1 MLRWRKAFCIWAL
14 RFKSGL
20 DMATRTTRARALND
34 EALYAYL
41 QSKEPPEHPE
51 LTRLREVTRSLPR
64 GRMQIAPEQ
73 GHFLT
78 FLARLIG
85 ARRTL
90 EIGTFTGYSALA
102 MALALPADGRII
114 ACDISE
120 EWVSIG
126 RPFWQRAGVADKIEV
141 RIGPA
146 IETLQQL
153 ERDGAAD
160 SFDLAFIDADKENM
174 DGYYE
179 SALRLV
185 RPGGLV
191 ILDNMF
197 QGGRIIDPDN
207 NDFRTNV
214 VRDLNSKIAADER
227 VDRVLV
233 PIGDGMTLARR
244 RGLVGA
250 HSVLADEDRI
260 DEPGP

>member
-1 MLRWRKAFCIWAL
+1 
-14 RFKSGL
+14 
-20 DMATRTTRARALND
+20 MAPQTTRARALKD
-34 EALYAYL
+34 ESLYAYL
-41 QSKEPPEHPE
+41 QSQEPPEHPE
-51 LTRLREVTRSLPR
+51 LAKLREVTQTLPR

-73 GHFLT
+73 GHFLSL
-78 FLARLIG
+78 LARLIG

-102 MALALPADGRII
+102 MALALPADGRIV

-120 EWVSIG
+120 DWVSVG
-126 RPFWQRAGVADKIEV
+126 RPFWQRAGVAEKIEV

-146 IETLQQL
+146 IETLQRL
-153 ERDGAAD
+153 ERDGAG
-160 SFDLAFIDADKENM
+160 FDLAFIDADKENM

-185 RPGGLV
+185 RRGGLI

-197 QGGRIIDPDN
+197 QGGRVIDADN
-207 NDFRTNV
+207 DDFRTSV

-244 RGLVGA
+244 RG
-250 HSVLADEDRI
+250 
-260 DEPGP
+260 

>member
-1 MLRWRKAFCIWAL
+1 
-14 RFKSGL
+14 
-20 DMATRTTRARALND
+20 
-34 EALYAYL
+34 
-41 QSKEPPEHPE
+41 
-51 LTRLREVTRSLPR
+51 
-64 GRMQIAPEQ
+64 MQIAPEQ

-102 MALALPADGRII
+102 MALALPADGRIV

-153 ERDGAAD
+153 ERDGAAG

-179 SALRLV
+179 GALRLV

-207 NDFRTNV
+207 NDYRTNV

-244 RGLVGA
+244 RG
-250 HSVLADEDRI
+250 
-260 DEPGP
+260 

>member
-1 MLRWRKAFCIWAL
+1 
-14 RFKSGL
+14 
-20 DMATRTTRARALND
+20 MAIRTTRARALND
-34 EALYAYL
+34 ESLYAYL

-51 LTRLREVTRSLPR
+51 LARLREVTRTLPR

-78 FLARLIG
+78 LLARLIG

-102 MALALPADGRII
+102 MALALPADGRIV

-126 RPFWQRAGVADKIEV
+126 RPFWHRAGVTDKIEV

-146 IETLQQL
+146 IESLQQL
-153 ERDGAAD
+153 EREGG

-179 SALRLV
+179 GALRLV
-185 RPGGLV
+185 RPGGLIV
-191 ILDNMF
+191 LDNMF
-197 QGGRIIDPDN
+197 QGGRVIDADN
-207 NDFRTNV
+207 NDVRTNV

-244 RGLVGA
+244 R
-250 HSVLADEDRI
+250 D
-260 DEPGP
+260 

>member
-1 MLRWRKAFCIWAL
+1 
-14 RFKSGL
+14 
-20 DMATRTTRARALND
+20 MAIRTTRARALND
-34 EALYAYL
+34 ESLYAYL

-51 LTRLREVTRSLPR
+51 LARLREVTRTLPR

-78 FLARLIG
+78 LLARLIG

-102 MALALPADGRII
+102 MALALPADGRIV

-126 RPFWQRAGVADKIEV
+126 RPFWQRAGVTDKIEV

-146 IETLQQL
+146 IESLQQL
-153 ERDGAAD
+153 EREGG

-179 SALRLV
+179 GALRLM
-185 RPGGLV
+185 RPGGLIV
-191 ILDNMF
+191 LDNMF
-197 QGGRIIDPDN
+197 QGGRVIDADN
-207 NDFRTNV
+207 NDVRTNV
-214 VRDLNSKIAADER
+214 VRDLNSKIALDER

-244 RGLVGA
+244 RN
-250 HSVLADEDRI
+250 
-260 DEPGP
+260 

>member
-1 MLRWRKAFCIWAL
+1 
-14 RFKSGL
+14 
-20 DMATRTTRARALND
+20 
-34 EALYAYL
+34 
-41 QSKEPPEHPE
+41 
-51 LTRLREVTRSLPR
+51 
-64 GRMQIAPEQ
+64 MQIAPEQ

-78 FLARLIG
+78 LLARLIG

-102 MALALPADGRII
+102 MAMALPADGRIV

-120 EWVSIG
+120 EWVGVG
-126 RPFWQRAGVADKIEV
+126 RPFWQRAGVVDKIEV

-153 ERDGAAD
+153 EREGAAE

-179 SALRLV
+179 GALRLV
-185 RPGGLV
+185 RPGGLI

-197 QGGRIIDPDN
+197 QGGRVLDPDN

-244 RGLVGA
+244 RG
-250 HSVLADEDRI
+250 
-260 DEPGP
+260 

>member
-1 MLRWRKAFCIWAL
+1 MTI
-14 RFKSGL
+14 
-20 DMATRTTRARALND
+20 RTTRARAALNE

-41 QSKEPPEHPE
+41 QAKQPPEHVE
-51 LTRLREVTRSLPR
+51 LQQLREVTRTMPR

-73 GHFLT
+73 GHFLAV
-78 FLARLIG
+78 LARLIG

-102 MALALPADGRII
+102 MALALPADGRIV
-114 ACDISE
+114 ACDVSD
-120 EWVSIG
+120 EWVGIG
-126 RPFWQRAGVADKIEV
+126 RPFWQRAGVADKIDV

-146 IETLQQL
+146 IETIGQL
-153 ERDGAAD
+153 EREGAAG

-179 SALRLV
+179 GALRLV
-185 RPGGLV
+185 KPGGLV
-191 ILDNMF
+191 ILDNML
-197 QGGRIIDPDN
+197 QGGRVIDPDN
-207 NDFRTNV
+207 NDLRTHV

-244 RGLVGA
+244 RG
-250 HSVLADEDRI
+250 
-260 DEPGP
+260 

>member
-1 MLRWRKAFCIWAL
+1 
-14 RFKSGL
+14 
-20 DMATRTTRARALND
+20 
-34 EALYAYL
+34 
-41 QSKEPPEHPE
+41 
-51 LTRLREVTRSLPR
+51 V
-64 GRMQIAPEQ
+64 
-73 GHFLT
+73 
-78 FLARLIG
+78 
-85 ARRTL
+85 
-90 EIGTFTGYSALA
+90 
-102 MALALPADGRII
+102 

-126 RPFWQRAGVADKIEV
+126 RPFWQRAGVAGKIEV

-153 ERDGAAD
+153 EREGAAD

-179 SALRLV
+179 AALRLV
-185 RPGGLV
+185 LPGGLV

-244 RGLVGA
+244 RG
-250 HSVLADEDRI
+250 
-260 DEPGP
+260 

>member
-1 MLRWRKAFCIWAL
+1 
-14 RFKSGL
+14 
-20 DMATRTTRARALND
+20 MAPQTTRARALKD
-34 EALYAYL
+34 ESLYAYL
-41 QSKEPPEHPE
+41 QSQEPPEHPE
-51 LTRLREVTRSLPR
+51 LAKLREVTQTLPR

-73 GHFLT
+73 GHFLSL
-78 FLARLIG
+78 LARLIG

-102 MALALPADGRII
+102 MALALPADGRIV

-120 EWVSIG
+120 DWVSVG
-126 RPFWQRAGVADKIEV
+126 RPFWQRAGVAEKIEV

-146 IETLQQL
+146 IETLQRL
-153 ERDGAAD
+153 ERDGAD
-160 SFDLAFIDADKENM
+160 FDLAFIDADKENM

-185 RPGGLV
+185 RRGGLI

-197 QGGRIIDPDN
+197 QGGRVIDADN
-207 NDFRTNV
+207 DDFRTSV

-244 RGLVGA
+244 RG
-250 HSVLADEDRI
+250 
-260 DEPGP
+260 

>member
-1 MLRWRKAFCIWAL
+1 MRHA
-14 RFKSGL
+14 
-20 DMATRTTRARALND
+20 DT
-34 EALYAYL
+34 
-41 QSKEPPEHPE
+41 
-51 LTRLREVTRSLPR
+51 
-64 GRMQIAPEQ
+64 
-73 GHFLT
+73 
-78 FLARLIG
+78 ARLVLLAAIWG
-85 ARRTL
+85 ASFLFNRIAAPVLGPVLTAELRTL
-90 EIGTFTGYSALA
+90 IAGVALAAYFAFTGYSALA
-102 MALALPADGRII
+102 MALALPADGRIV

-126 RPFWQRAGVADKIEV
+126 RPFWQRAGVAGKIEV

-153 ERDGAAD
+153 EREGAAD

-179 SALRLV
+179 AALRLV

-244 RGLVGA
+244 RG
-250 HSVLADEDRI
+250 
-260 DEPGP
+260 

>member
-1 MLRWRKAFCIWAL
+1 MGSCD
-14 RFKSGL
+14 FKSGL
-20 DMATRTTRARALND
+20 EMATRTTRARGLND

-51 LTRLREVTRSLPR
+51 LTKLREVTRTLPR

-78 FLARLIG
+78 LLARLIG

-102 MALALPADGRII
+102 MALALPADGRIV

-146 IETLQQL
+146 IETLQLL
-153 ERDGAAD
+153 ERDGAAG
-160 SFDLAFIDADKENM
+160 SIDLAFIDADKENM

-179 SALRLV
+179 AALRLV

-244 RGLVGA
+244 R
-250 HSVLADEDRI
+250 S
-260 DEPGP
+260 

>member
-1 MLRWRKAFCIWAL
+1 MTT
-14 RFKSGL
+14 G
-20 DMATRTTRARALND
+20 TTRARAALDDN
-34 EALYAYL
+34 ALYAYL
-41 QSKEPPEHPE
+41 QAKEPPEHPE
-51 LTRLREVTRSLPR
+51 LAKLRELTRTMPR

-73 GHFLT
+73 GHFLAL
-78 FLARLIG
+78 LARLIG

-102 MALALPADGRII
+102 VALALPPDGRII
-114 ACDISE
+114 AFDISE

-126 RPFWQRAGVADKIEV
+126 RPFWQRAGVADKIDV

-146 IETLQQL
+146 IETLQRL
-153 ERDGAAD
+153 ERERAA
-160 SFDLAFIDADKENM
+160 SFDLVFIDADKENM

-179 SALRLV
+179 AALRLV
-185 RPGGLV
+185 RPGGLI

-197 QGGRIIDPDN
+197 QGGRVTDAGN

-244 RGLVGA
+244 R
-250 HSVLADEDRI
+250 S
-260 DEPGP
+260 